1 MPLKEVSKMSLK
13 IEFIRLAMQDNVP
26 FSELCSRFGISRKTG
41 YKLLNRFKA
50 DGLSG
55 LEEKSRAPLSSPL
68 KTSPSVEEKIL
79 SLRKRK
85 PSWGGRMIRS
95 YLLNRGETNV
105 PAHSTITDIL
115 HRHGYIHD
123 EESIKRKKIKRF
135 EHKTPNDLWQIDFKG
150 HFQIRTGRCHP
161 LTILDDHSRF
171 SIGLR
176 ACSNE
181 RGDTVKQHFINVFE
195 EYGLPWRINFDNGA
209 PWGTIQR
216 PDRYTAL
223 SLWLIRLGVHVS
235 FSKIRRPQTNGKIE
249 RFHLTLKKELLQFNY
264 FWNLKDAQKNF
275 DRWRAEYNLERPH
288 QALDM
293 KPPITRYTAS
303 TRAYPQNLPMIEYR
317 DTDLVRT
324 VNAAGNISLQNRKI
338 FIGEALKGQSI
349 GIRKNIGDRDYS
361 VYFCDQKI
369 ACIELMNK

>member
-1 MPLKEVSKMSLK
+1 
-13 IEFIRLAMQDNVP
+13 
-26 FSELCSRFGISRKTG
+26 
-41 YKLLNRFKA
+41 
-50 DGLSG
+50 
-55 LEEKSRAPLSSPL
+55 LEERSRVPTSSPL
-68 KTSPSVEEKIL
+68 KTCPSMEERIL
-79 SLRKRK
+79 CLRKRK

-95 YLLNRGETNV
+95 YLLNHGVTNV
-105 PAHSTITDIL
+105 PAPSTITGIL
-115 HRHGYIHD
+115 HRHGYIRD

-135 EHKTPNDLWQIDFKG
+135 EHKSPNDLWQIDFKG

-161 LTILDDHSRF
+161 LTIIDDHSRF

-264 FWNLKDAQKNF
+264 FWNLKDTQKNF
-275 DRWRAEYNLERPH
+275 DLWRVEYNFERPH

-293 KPPITRYTAS
+293 KPPITRYAAS
-303 TRAYPQNLPMIEYR
+303 RRAYPQHLPLIEYR

-324 VNAAGNISLQNRKI
+324 VNAAGNISLQNQKI
-338 FIGEALKGQSI
+338 FIGEALKGLPV
-349 GIRKNIGDRDYS
+349 GIRKNIGDKDHS
-361 VYFCDQKI
+361 VYYCDQKI
-369 ACIELMNK
+369 ACI

>member
-1 MPLKEVSKMSLK
+1 MIMPLNEVTKMSLK
-13 IEFIRLAMQDNVP
+13 LEFVRLALQATIP

-50 DGLSG
+50 DGASG
-55 LEEKSRAPLSSPL
+55 LEERSRAPISSPA
-68 KTSPSVEEKIL
+68 KTSCVMENKVL
-79 SLRKRK
+79 LLRKRK
-85 PSWGGRMIRS
+85 PTWGGKMIRN
-95 YLLNRGETNV
+95 YLLNHGEKKV

-115 HRHGYIHD
+115 HRNGYILD
-123 EESIKRKKIKRF
+123 EESIQRKKIKRF
-135 EHKTPNDLWQIDFKG
+135 EHKMPNDLWQIDFKG

-176 ACSNE
+176 ACRNE

-195 EYGLPWRINFDNGA
+195 EFGLPWRINFDNGS
-209 PWGTIQR
+209 PWGSVQR
-216 PDRYTAL
+216 PDRYTTL

-249 RFHLTLKKELLQFNY
+249 RFHLTLKNELLQFNY

-275 DRWRAEYNLERPH
+275 DRWRTEYNLERPH

-293 KPPITRYTAS
+293 KPPITRYAVS
-303 TRAYPQNLPMIEYR
+303 RRAYPQQLPLIAYR

-338 FIGEALKGQSI
+338 FIGEALKGLPV
-349 GIRKNIGDRDYS
+349 GLRKNIGDNDYS

-369 ACIELMNK
+369 ACIE

>member
-1 MPLKEVSKMSLK
+1 MPLQEVTKMSSKL
-13 IEFIRLAMQDNVP
+13 EFIKLAIQGNAP
-26 FSELCSRFGISRKTG
+26 FSQLCIRFGISRKTG

-50 DGLSG
+50 DGVSG
-55 LEEKSRAPLSSPL
+55 LEERSRTPGHSPL
-68 KTSPSVEEKIL
+68 KTNHYIEVKIL
-79 SLRKRK
+79 VLRKRK

-95 YLLNRGETNV
+95 YLLNHGEKNV

-115 HRHGYIHD
+115 HRHGYIRD

-135 EHKTPNDLWQIDFKG
+135 EHKMPNDLWQIDFKG

-181 RGDTVKQHFINVFE
+181 RGDTVKQHFIDIFE

-223 SLWLIRLGVHVS
+223 SLWLIRLGIQVS

-249 RFHLTLKKELLQFNY
+249 RFHLTLKKELLAFNY

-275 DRWRAEYNLERPH
+275 DSWREEYNLERPH
-288 QALDM
+288 QALNM
-293 KPPITRYTAS
+293 QPPITRYAAS
-303 TRAYPQNLPMIEYR
+303 RRAYPQHLPSIAYR

-324 VNAAGNISLQNRKI
+324 VNEAGNISVQNQKI
-338 FIGEALKGQSI
+338 FIGEALRGLPV
-349 GIRKNIGDRDYS
+349 GLRKNIGDREYS

-369 ACIELMNK
+369 ACLGLMNK